1 MKPKD
6 EGDEDKDDN
15 EGTVDQI
22 IEAYDK
28 LGELIDKLRK

>member
-1 MKPKD
+1 MKPK
-6 EGDEDKDDN
+6 EGGDEDKDEN
-15 EGTVDQI
+15 ESTVDQV